1 MILLGEKTRKERKI
15 LLSKKIKLTT
25 ALSLLFALGRYVRV
39 SVCWKIGCEVIQH
52 SAVKK
57 S

>member
-1 MILLGEKTRKERKI
+1 MILLGEKNEKREKNSFVEKN
-15 LLSKKIKLTT
+15 KT
-25 ALSLLFALGRYVRV
+25 ALSLLFALGRYLRV
-39 SVCWKIGCEVIQH
+39 YVCWKIGCEVIQH